1 MSLPTSGLF
10 SKFWFLAAKDTITL
24 VNFLTDVC
32 LCREHF
38 NRSGLN
44 SKLRAIQAVSVL
56 LQGPTDVGNR
66 TVEMSGMMDAVIS
79 LCASED
85 VIHQQV
91 AVEALIHAT
100 SKAKRASFITANG
113 VALLKDLYKKSEN
126 DRIRVR
132 ALVVS
137 NAAKVNDSF
146 RKSWRTECL
155 QNRLCFFAIYFS
167 QGLCKLGSAGGTDF
181 SMKQFAEGST
191 LKLAKQCRKYVGL
204 C

>member
-1 MSLPTSGLF
+1 M
-10 SKFWFLAAKDTITL
+10 ITFI
-24 VNFLTDVC
+24 NFVMDVC
-32 LCREHF
+32 LCRQHF
-38 NRSGLN
+38 SHSGLN

-56 LQGPTDVGNR
+56 LQGPSDVGNR
-66 TVEMSGMMDAVIS
+66 TLEMSGMMDAVIS

-137 NAAKVNDSF
+137 DAVKANVF
-146 RKSWRTECL
+146 
-155 QNRLCFFAIYFS
+155 I
-167 QGLCKLGSAGGTDF
+167 
-181 SMKQFAEGST
+181 
-191 LKLAKQCRKYVGL
+191 
-204 C
+204 

>member
-1 MSLPTSGLF
+1 M
-10 SKFWFLAAKDTITL
+10 ITL
-24 VNFLTDVC
+24 VNILTVVC

-38 NRSGLN
+38 NRSGLS

-56 LQGPTDVGNR
+56 LQGPSEVGNR
-66 TVEMSGMMDAVIS
+66 TLEMSGMMDAVIS

-137 NAAKVNDSF
+137 DAAKVN
-146 RKSWRTECL
+146 
-155 QNRLCFFAIYFS
+155 Y
-167 QGLCKLGSAGGTDF
+167 
-181 SMKQFAEGST
+181 
-191 LKLAKQCRKYVGL
+191 
-204 C
+204 

>member
-1 MSLPTSGLF
+1 MSVKTFASSAKNTYSEFLYRF
-10 SKFWFLAAKDTITL
+10 SKFWFLAAKDRITL
-24 VNFLTDVC
+24 VNILTAVC

-44 SKLRAIQAVSVL
+44 SKLRAIQTVSVL
-56 LQGPTDVGNR
+56 LQGPSEVGNR
-66 TVEMSGMMDAVIS
+66 TLEMSGMMDAVIS

-137 NAAKVNDSF
+137 DAARVN
-146 RKSWRTECL
+146 
-155 QNRLCFFAIYFS
+155 Y
-167 QGLCKLGSAGGTDF
+167 
-181 SMKQFAEGST
+181 
-191 LKLAKQCRKYVGL
+191 
-204 C
+204 

>member
-10 SKFWFLAAKDTITL
+10 SKFRFLAAKHTITL
-24 VNFLTDVC
+24 VNCLTDVC

-38 NRSGLN
+38 KRSGLN

-56 LQGPTDVGNR
+56 LQGPSEVGNR
-66 TVEMSGMMDAVIS
+66 TLEMSGMMDAVIS

-100 SKAKRASFITANG
+100 SKAKRASFITTNG

-146 RKSWRTECL
+146 QKSWRTECL
-155 QNRLCFFAIYFS
+155 QNRLCFFCHLIFHRVCAS
-167 QGLCKLGSAGGTDF
+167 LDQQGEQISA
-181 SMKQFAEGST
+181 
-191 LKLAKQCRKYVGL
+191 
-204 C
+204 

>member
-1 MSLPTSGLF
+1 M
-10 SKFWFLAAKDTITL
+10 
-24 VNFLTDVC
+24 
-32 LCREHF
+32 
-38 NRSGLN
+38 
-44 SKLRAIQAVSVL
+44 
-56 LQGPTDVGNR
+56 GNR
-66 TVEMSGMMDAVIS
+66 ALEMSGMMDAVIS

-137 NAAKVNDSF
+137 DAAKVKDSF
-146 RKSWRTECL
+146 LKKVGG
-155 QNRLCFFAIYFS
+155 QNVFKANDASFACYFS

-204 C
+204 R

>member
-1 MSLPTSGLF
+1 
-10 SKFWFLAAKDTITL
+10 
-24 VNFLTDVC
+24 
-32 LCREHF
+32 
-38 NRSGLN
+38 
-44 SKLRAIQAVSVL
+44 
-56 LQGPTDVGNR
+56 
-66 TVEMSGMMDAVIS
+66 MDAVIS

-85 VIHQQV
+85 VNHQQV
-91 AVEALIHAT
+91 AVETLIHAAG
-100 SKAKRASFITANG
+100 KAKRASFITANG

-137 NAAKVNDSF
+137 TADSWE
-146 RKSWRTECL
+146 KEPSLNKDTIKYL
-155 QNRLCFFAIYFS
+155 LCVIT

-191 LKLAKQCRKYVGL
+191 LKLAKQCRKYVYL